1 MPGMILDT
9 GYRTHLQ
16 ALRPGPALSLATAR
30 VLPGRAWATVEL
42 AAGKADQSVYT
53 MHSFMIF
60 FFCNV
65 KFFFFQCAPV
75 PCPVFGCKFLLF

>member
-42 AAGKADQSVYT
+42 AAGKADQSVHDALLYD
-53 MHSFMIF
+53 FLLLQRKILLL
-60 FFCNV
+60 
-65 KFFFFQCAPV
+65 PV
-75 PCPVFGCKFLLF
+75 RASPVFGCKILLF

>member
-42 AAGKADQSVYT
+42 AAGKADQYT
-53 MHSFMIF
+53 MHSFMVF

-75 PCPVFGCKFLLF
+75 PCPVFSCKFLLF